1 VLAKSVPAACATAD
15 SAKPSLF
22 RLLFHVAPS
31 GTALV
36 ALIWAATDGGYPTTS
51 WYPGAVVL
59 AALATIQALGGLL
72 GLGRNV
78 QTYLVVAFVAFGVLE
93 ALSILWASDK
103 GVALDATNETLV
115 YAIVLLVFAGWT
127 GDARTKQ
134 WLALVFVLAMAT
146 IGISSLFEAAH
157 HVSSSMLGRR
167 LASPT
172 GYPNATAALF
182 LIPFW
187 PAVALGASRV
197 LPAPVRALSL
207 AAAAALAA
215 VSYIPQSRGAVFTF
229 PIAALVLLVA
239 ARARVRMG
247 IALLVALSPT
257 LLLLHRLDGVYAAT
271 TSSGHAAALE
281 HAAWAVL
288 AAAGTGLTLG
298 AIYIVVADRIGRP
311 SRAQVRV
318 TRAASGV
325 ALIVGVVVLV
335 SAYSPMQLGHD
346 AWRSFKSP
354 EAETGA
360 GSSRFSS
367 LGGNRYDF
375 WRVALA
381 TADDHPI
388 VGVGA
393 GNFAEQYL
401 QHRRSKEQPQ
411 YSHSVEM
418 NVLSQ
423 TGAVGSLLFVLFIGI
438 AIRAFVRAR
447 NADPQSAVFACG
459 ALTAFSYWM
468 LHGSV
473 DWLWEFPALG
483 AISFM
488 FLGLAASPSKRPS
501 RPSKGQTFVAIVVVC
516 AGLAMIPPWLAARQV
531 DRASSIWRTDPSL
544 AYRLLRQAARLN
556 PISEQPLAVQGT
568 IAAERHQS
576 ALMEAS
582 FRAATER
589 DVHNWFSQGQLA
601 LVLAQTGRWQLAR
614 AAADRAERL
623 NPREPLVHDVAA
635 GIARRR
641 PLGLR
646 FLNLGVAKELDQIN
660 PILQP

>member
-1 VLAKSVPAACATAD
+1 VPAARPRAD
-15 SAKPSLF
+15 SPNSPLF
-22 RLLFHVAPS
+22 RLLFHVAPA

-36 ALIWAATDGGYPTTS
+36 ALIWAASDAGYPPTS

-59 AALATIQALGGLL
+59 AALATIQALAGLL
-72 GLGRNV
+72 GLGRNI

-93 ALSILWASDK
+93 AISILWASDK
-103 GVALDATNETLV
+103 GVALDTTNQTLV

-127 GDARTKQ
+127 ADARAKH
-134 WLALVFVLAMAT
+134 WFALVFVLAMAT
-146 IGISSLFEAAH
+146 IGIVSLFEAAH

-167 LASPT
+167 LAAPT

-197 LPAPVRALSL
+197 LPAPVRGLSL

-215 VSYIPQSRGAVFTF
+215 VSYVPQSRGAVFTF
-229 PIAALVLLVA
+229 PVAALLLLVA
-239 ARARVRMG
+239 ARERVRMG

-257 LLLLHRLDGVYAAT
+257 LLLIHRLDRVYAT
-271 TSSGHAAALE
+271 TTRSGQAAALE
-281 HAAWAVL
+281 RVAWAAL
-288 AAAGTGLTLG
+288 AAAGIGLTLG
-298 AIYIVVADRIGRP
+298 AIYVVVADRIGRP
-311 SRAQVRV
+311 TRAQVRV
-318 TRAASGV
+318 TRAVSGV

-335 SAYSPMQLGHD
+335 SAYRPTHVAHE
-346 AWRSFKSP
+346 AWRSFKSS
-354 EAETGA
+354 ETGNGA
-360 GSSRFSS
+360 SRFNS

-381 TADDHPI
+381 TGEDHPI

-393 GNFAEQYL
+393 GNFAEHYL
-401 QHRRSKEQPQ
+401 QRRHSKEQPR
-411 YSHSVEM
+411 YPHSVEM
-418 NVLSQ
+418 SVLSQ
-423 TGAVGSLLFVLFIGI
+423 TGAVGSLLFLLFFGI
-438 AIRAFVRAR
+438 AIRAFARAR
-447 NADPQSAVFACG
+447 NAAPQSAAFACG
-459 ALTAFSYWM
+459 ALTAFSYWL

-483 AISFM
+483 AMSFM
-488 FLGLAASPSKRPS
+488 FLGLATSPSERPS
-501 RPSKGQTFVAIVVVC
+501 RPSKGQTFVAIVVLC

-531 DRASSIWRTDPSL
+531 DRASSIWRTDPAL

-556 PISEQPLAVQGT
+556 PLSEQPLVVQGT
-568 IAAERHQS
+568 IAAERRQS

-582 FRAATER
+582 FRAAI
-589 DVHNWFSQGQLA
+589 DHDSHNWFSQGQLA
-601 LVLAQTGRWQLAR
+601 LVLAHTGRWQQAR
-614 AAADRAERL
+614 AAANRAERL

-641 PLGLR
+641 PPGLR
-646 FLNLGVAKELDQIN
+646 FLNLGVVRELDQIN